1 MKWFTSYLELLYCA
15 FMFGIIMTFI
25 GAVFYGIFALF
36 VCFIDYLIH
45 RKEK

>member
-15 FMFGIIMTFI
+15 VMFGIIMTII

-36 VCFIDYLIH
+36 VLFIDYLQH
-45 RKEK
+45 RKDK